1 MLRRLD
7 AEVYARVQAA
17 AIHTLYGY
25 IDYLARNILPDLA
38 DEDWLTRHGNIKRC
52 PRKGATRAN
61 GFVRWEGVQNA
72 LSMPADTEIHRDDGQ
87 IYTTTA
93 TTPSAKGVLR
103 VPIVAKS
110 SGQVGNC
117 EDGIALRLATP
128 ISGLSSTGYADSI
141 RTGTDIEDL
150 DSWRQRIMA
159 RWYDTPQGGAD
170 SDYVRWAKEV
180 LGISRAWTHR
190 HKNGIGTVG
199 VMVASDDVDHPAPTQ
214 EILTKVREHILPL
227 APVAGSGLTIFP
239 VTAKTVG
246 LTETVDCAK
255 NATPNQRKINGKT
268 LTQDVQLTAT
278 DVHAVTPEVLRVEI
292 PVGIPLPWPAERAPT
307 GWFICNGEPF
317 DKKKY
322 PLLALAYP
330 SGKLPDLRGEFI
342 RGWDAGR
349 GVNPRRKVLSSETAS
364 LESHAHGYRDRYYVE
379 DDGPLGHANNKE
391 KMPVGYNADT
401 GSRATDGDNDS
412 FLFIDKTTSNAGG
425 SETRPRNVAFNYIV
439 RAA

>member
-1 MLRRLD
+1 MQTSGFSRPTLPQLIDTIRSNLIARFNEDSVLRRLD

-239 VTAKTVG
+239 VTAKTVAISIA
-246 LTETVDCAK
+246 LSTD
-255 NATPNQRKINGKT
+255 TPEIRAAVIADNQS
-268 LTQDVQLTAT
+268 LLTARRQ
-278 DVHAVTPEVLRVEI
+278 A
-292 PVGIPLPWPAERAPT
+292 WQQA
-307 GWFICNGEPF
+307 FSF
-317 DKKKY
+317 K
-322 PLLALAYP
+322 
-330 SGKLPDLRGEFI
+330 I
-342 RGWDAGR
+342 R
-349 GVNPRRKVLSSETAS
+349 
-364 LESHAHGYRDRYYVE
+364 
-379 DDGPLGHANNKE
+379 
-391 KMPVGYNADT
+391 
-401 GSRATDGDNDS
+401 
-412 FLFIDKTTSNAGG
+412 
-425 SETRPRNVAFNYIV
+425 
-439 RAA
+439 

>member
-1 MLRRLD
+1 MQNSGFSRPTLPQLIDTIRGDLLTRFNEDSVLRRLD

-52 PRKGATRAN
+52 PRKGAPNAS

-72 LSMPADTEIHRDDGQ
+72 LSLPADTEIHRDDGQ

-93 TTPSAKGVLR
+93 PTTSASGVLR
-103 VPIVAKS
+103 VPVVAKS
-110 SGQVGNC
+110 SGQAGNC

-128 ISGLSSTGYADSI
+128 ITGLSSTGYADNI
-141 RTGTDIEDL
+141 RTGADIEDL

-239 VTAKTVG
+239 VTAKTVAISIA
-246 LTETVDCAK
+246 LS
-255 NATPNQRKINGKT
+255 
-268 LTQDVQLTAT
+268 T
-278 DVHAVTPEVLRVEI
+278 DTPEIRAAVIAEI
-292 PVGIPLPWPAERAPT
+292 KAFLQREGEPGSKLFLSRLAEAISLAAGEIAHRLIAPT
-307 GWFICNGEPF
+307 ADIELAQTEVPVLGEVTWA
-317 DKKKY
+317 KY
-322 PLLALAYP
+322 
-330 SGKLPDLRGEFI
+330 
-342 RGWDAGR
+342 
-349 GVNPRRKVLSSETAS
+349 
-364 LESHAHGYRDRYYVE
+364 
-379 DDGPLGHANNKE
+379 KE
-391 KMPVGYNADT
+391 
-401 GSRATDGDNDS
+401 
-412 FLFIDKTTSNAGG
+412 
-425 SETRPRNVAFNYIV
+425 
-439 RAA
+439 

>member
-1 MLRRLD
+1 MQTSGFSRPTLPQLIDTIRGDLLTRFNEDSVLRRLD

-38 DEDWLTRHGNIKRC
+38 DEEWLIRHGNIKRC
-52 PRKGATRAN
+52 PRKGATKAS

-93 TTPSAKGVLR
+93 PTISARGVLR
-103 VPIVAKS
+103 VPVVANS
-110 SGQVGNC
+110 SGQAGNC

-128 ISGLSSTGYADSI
+128 ITGLSSTCYADNI

-159 RWYDTPQGGAD
+159 RWYDTPQGGGD

-239 VTAKTVG
+239 VTAKTVAISIA
-246 LTETVDCAK
+246 LSTD
-255 NATPNQRKINGKT
+255 TPEIRAAVIADNQS
-268 LTQDVQLTAT
+268 LLTARRQ
-278 DVHAVTPEVLRVEI
+278 A
-292 PVGIPLPWPAERAPT
+292 WQQA
-307 GWFICNGEPF
+307 FSF
-317 DKKKY
+317 K
-322 PLLALAYP
+322 
-330 SGKLPDLRGEFI
+330 I
-342 RGWDAGR
+342 R
-349 GVNPRRKVLSSETAS
+349 
-364 LESHAHGYRDRYYVE
+364 
-379 DDGPLGHANNKE
+379 
-391 KMPVGYNADT
+391 
-401 GSRATDGDNDS
+401 
-412 FLFIDKTTSNAGG
+412 
-425 SETRPRNVAFNYIV
+425 
-439 RAA
+439 